1 MAWEPNNEG
10 EDPPQPFSLK
20 SKDEIHTVKL
30 YQFEASPP
38 CAIVRAL
45 LAWAEVPYD
54 VVQVNYPFKSEI
66 SWSKYQKIPILVVN
80 DMQVKSSL
88 FGLRVMVFQVND
100 SFIIAKCLSPCLFGR
115 EATQHELNL
124 MKEITFG
131 VMVAVEIELFSDDKD
146 RSNFVDAFFSDDC
159 CSQTFVKPLVLLM
172 VSQAPDRIR
181 KSKPEVKPLSEYGET
196 FKKGLQG
203 NYIGGSSVGPADLM
217 LWALAEMCKHVRST
231 LMENWLLKNDLTGWY
246 ERVAGETETDTLL
259 TAIMATKKSIWT
271 Q

>member
-80 DMQVKSSL
+80 DM
-88 FGLRVMVFQVND
+88 QVND

-246 ERVAGETETDTLL
+246 ERVA
-259 TAIMATKKSIWT
+259 AIMATKKSIWT